1 LNGNHYLESSNRR
14 RKLFFWF
21 DEEAIEF
28 ETKST
33 NQHSNEETTNQQSK
47 KKLWNQEWPKQCLC
61 PRDCIFATP
70 SRLIIE

>member
-1 LNGNHYLESSNRR
+1 M
-14 RKLFFWF
+14 KK
-21 DEEAIEF
+21 AIEF

-33 NQHSNEETTNQQSK
+33 NQHSNEETTNQQR
-47 KKLWNQEWPKQCLC
+47 KLWNQEWPKQCLC